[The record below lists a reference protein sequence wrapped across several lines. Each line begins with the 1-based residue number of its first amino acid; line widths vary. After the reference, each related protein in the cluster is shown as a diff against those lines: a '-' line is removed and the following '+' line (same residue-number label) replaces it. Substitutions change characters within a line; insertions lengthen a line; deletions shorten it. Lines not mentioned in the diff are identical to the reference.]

1 MMCVGGSLK
10 LDELGYAKE
19 KVNVYYNLRFGI
31 IKKKK
36 IIKANRIFFSE
47 VLGNSGSVQI
57 TTTN

>member
-31 IKKKK
+31 IKKI